1 MKETSF
7 LKAWINNVN
16 APRQNH
22 FYYHIHNAINAIKA
36 NTMINK
42 TKNVYF
48 ATKHNF
54 LTLKQENVNV
64 QIKKV
69 TFGIIKLV

>member
-1 MKETSF
+1 
-7 LKAWINNVN
+7 
-16 APRQNH
+16 
-22 FYYHIHNAINAIKA
+22 
-36 NTMINK
+36 MIDK
-42 TKNVYF
+42 IKNVYL
-48 ATKHNF
+48 AIKQNF